1 MIDKHSFIQ
10 PTEFNQL
17 DHERHFKLV
26 FLKLFLATLSY
37 ALSALTLSH
46 LTGEGKDTVRERTF
60 SFYQARALKALG
72 LLLADGTPTVGGGK
86 TF

>member
-1 MIDKHSFIQ
+1 MIDRHSFLQ

-37 ALSALTLSH
+37 ATSALTLSH
-46 LTGEGKDTVRERTF
+46 LTGEGEDTVRKRTLTF
-60 SFYQARALKALG
+60 SLIQGKLPLSPCSWVWKFLKL
-72 LLLADGTPTVGGGK
+72 TS
-86 TF
+86 

>member
-1 MIDKHSFIQ
+1 MIDRHSFLQ

-46 LTGEGKDTVRERTF
+46 LTGEGIKDTVRKRTLTF
-60 SFYQARALKALG
+60 SLIQGR
-72 LLLADGTPTVGGGK
+72 LLLSPCSWVWKFLKLTS
-86 TF
+86 